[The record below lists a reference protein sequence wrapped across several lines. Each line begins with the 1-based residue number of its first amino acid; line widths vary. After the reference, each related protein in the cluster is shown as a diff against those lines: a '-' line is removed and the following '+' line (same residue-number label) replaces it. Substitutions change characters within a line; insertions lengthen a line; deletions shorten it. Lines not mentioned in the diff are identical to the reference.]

1 MDEVNTRVEHLQINH
16 KPSHVDDKLSTS
28 FAMGFTPPSQVLK
41 KFGNLYL
48 YFEADPGSD
57 AIKTSTIINACGR
70 AYYQNTQGSIEA
82 RLKMALRALNEVIKA
97 HKGRYSMGVIA
108 IYNGT
113 ALFSNTEGVEILLAR
128 GSNTNIISS
137 ISGKGF
143 QEIKEGA
150 LNQDDRI
157 VMLGSMISKSLGH
170 KALDGLITLNSRDID
185 PMLKKTLKIPEAVP
199 YSLLVIDYKTF
210 GTKEPKS
217 IDTTD
222 NADISGPIHKE
233 SLPSRITKPLKGAV
247 RSITKNVSKSAKYT
261 KNKFVPAFLS
271 RTKQSWT
278 DFWTK
283 YVNPNPKQAII
294 VVIITTIIITTIILI
309 SVGSINSSSDSRKQ
323 LDNASMLIKS
333 ASESVASNN
342 QGSAREYLNKS
353 KEILNKIPWQ
363 SRQSL
368 DKQASENKALKSYS
382 SVNKDIQD
390 LQDKLD
396 NITRVNSSNSFDI
409 PSKKLNALIYT
420 ADHLFGIDPSSGSI
434 IDINPLFGPPIK
446 RAENADLKN
455 TYSTADLSSSGF
467 VALGNT
473 NLWQFTPDGG
483 LIQLKSTGL
492 PQSTAVATYLNNIY
506 LISPAD
512 NQVVRYTKTGSN
524 LTGKTNMLRN
534 TTPGELNG
542 TKSLAVFGNIFVAKN
557 NGIILYEQGEER
569 SFKINNLPSNF
580 GGIQYLYYN
589 QAGNYFLVLNSD
601 SKRLGLLEL
610 DSEAAYFKKS
620 FALTNDAIISS
631 FTMDPKTSQI
641 FVNSESKIISFKL
654 EK

>member
-1 MDEVNTRVEHLQINH
+1 MDELNTKVEHLQINH
-16 KPSHVDDKLSTS
+16 KPSRVDNKLSTS
-28 FAMGFTPPSQVLK
+28 FTMGFTPPSQVLK

-57 AIKTSTIINACGR
+57 TIKTSTIINACGR

-143 QEIKEGA
+143 QEINEGG

-157 VMLGSMISKSLGH
+157 VMLGSMLSKSLGH

-199 YSLLVIDYKTF
+199 YSLLVIDYKTI
-210 GTKEPKS
+210 GTKEAKT
-217 IDTTD
+217 IDTTE

-309 SVGSINSSSDSRKQ
+309 SVGSINSSSDPRKQ

-420 ADHLFGIDPSSGSI
+420 ADHLYGIDPGSGSI

-455 TYSTADLSSSGF
+455 SYSTADLSSSGF
-467 VALGNT
+467 VALGNM

-506 LISPAD
+506 LLSPAD

-524 LTGKTNMLRN
+524 LSGRTSLLRN
-534 TTPGELNG
+534 NTPGELNG

-610 DSEAAYFKKS
+610 DSEAAYFKRS